1 MKRTF
6 IITLLVAFGS
16 MLVTG
21 TVLTKTKSGETAV
34 KKEVK
39 KTAATKS
46 ATQTKTKSAGSA
58 KSSSKSTS
66 TKTSKKEPVKQPGS
80 STVTSSTPTKR
91 IDVIQNFTDPE
102 VGLSGSQTGEQINWQ
117 AITSGGGFSSSL
129 NFGLLSAIGQPAVG
143 SSSSTNFNLNSGFVQ
158 SFGGCC
164 ANAGNADG
172 DVLGKVNIADITY
185 LIARI
190 FAGGPAPPCCEEGS
204 ADGSDKVNIADVTYL
219 IARIFA
225 GGPAPVCGPVGMGC

>member
-1 MKRTF
+1 MKKIF

-21 TVLTKTKSGETAV
+21 AILSETKSSETAV

-39 KTAATKS
+39 KTATTKNV
-46 ATQTKTKSAGSA
+46 TQTKA
-58 KSSSKSTS
+58 KSSVTKKSSDTS
-66 TKTSKKEPVKQPGS
+66 TTTKTSEKDPPKQPGG
-80 STVTSSTPTKR
+80 STVTTPIKQ
-91 IDVIQNFTDPE
+91 IEVIQTVTGPE
-102 VGLSGSQTGEQINWQ
+102 VGLSAPPTGEQINWQ

-129 NFGLLSAIGQPAVG
+129 NFGMLSAIGQPAVG
-143 SSSSTNFNLNSGFVQ
+143 ASSSTNFGLNSGFVQ

-164 ANAGNADG
+164 ANAGDANNDTRT
-172 DVLGKVNIADITY
+172 NIADVTF

-190 FAGGPAPPCCEEGS
+190 FAGGTAPPCCEQGDPN
-204 ADGSDKVNIADVTYL
+204 ADGRVNIADVTFL

-225 GGPAPVCGPVGMGC
+225 GGTPPICGPVGMSC